1 MFSEKKFQKKKS
13 QKMNIIIK
21 QSKLNEYEISKII
34 AYALIII
41 IINNNITYKFLYNY
55 KITFF
60 SH

>member
-34 AYALIII
+34 AYSLIII
-41 IINNNITYKFLYNY
+41 IINNNITYKFLYN
-55 KITFF
+55 
-60 SH
+60 